1 MKIYVF
7 PEEDISCQ
15 LFRNTRINQ
24 ISVLLQIICDIVLL
38 NIHEP
43 NVSNN
48 KIILFLKPI
57 FCKSFSD
64 QVNLFNSVKKI
75 SLTIKKWNRVL
86 GYKFVKE
93 CCF

>member
-24 ISVLLQIICDIVLL
+24 ISVLLQIICDIVD
-38 NIHEP
+38 IPEP

-64 QVNLFNSVKKI
+64 QVNLFISVKKNI
-75 SLTIKKWNRVL
+75 SNN
-86 GYKFVKE
+86 
-93 CCF
+93 

>member
-7 PEEDISCQ
+7 PQEDISCQ

-24 ISVLLQIICDIVLL
+24 ISVLLQKICDTVLVDIDEL
-38 NIHEP
+38 

-75 SLTIKKWNRVL
+75 SLTIKKM
-86 GYKFVKE
+86 E
-93 CCF
+93 